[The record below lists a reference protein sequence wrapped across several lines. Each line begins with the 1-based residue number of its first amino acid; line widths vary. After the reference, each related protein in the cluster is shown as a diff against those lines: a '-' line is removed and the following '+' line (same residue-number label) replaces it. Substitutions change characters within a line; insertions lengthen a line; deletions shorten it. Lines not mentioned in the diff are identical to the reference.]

1 MHFLLAYIGM
11 RRQIDTLIQLSNCD
25 DDNDDDEYGDVHYCY
40 LSIHTSMTFSLI
52 MHVQ

>member
-11 RRQIDTLIQLSNCD
+11 RRQIDTLIKLSNCD
-25 DDNDDDEYGDVHYCY
+25 DDNDDEYGDVHYCY